1 MKAGLVR
8 QVSVSRIIPA
18 PINSDIYRQPGAQ
31 DGLHALVESIK
42 KNGIMTPLTV
52 SEDLRIIS
60 GHRRREAAIQAHVT
74 KIPCIVRKGI
84 RYPSDQFTKLLVEAN
99 TQREKTLAEIAAES
113 VVLKSG
119 EEAAAA
125 LYSARAKKLDDV
137 WMEPLDAYQNGAGCE
152 RKMISEAK
160 TPMAA
165 AVINCLE
172 ELENY
177 LPVTLRQ
184 LHYRLLN
191 NPPLRH
197 AKKPDSTYRNDRQSY
212 QDLSDLVT
220 RLRALGII
228 KRSAMIDHTRETHRT
243 PCRRSAGDYVRQ
255 QQEYLLRSYWRDLMQ
270 GQPLHIEII
279 AEKNT
284 VLSTLKPIADQ
295 FTVPLTILRG
305 YPSFSMVADI
315 HDRIVAAKRE
325 GKRGTRLIAVT
336 DHDPEGEDICRAVER
351 ILCRDFSAAAAS
363 IHTIKAALTMDQI
376 DKNNLPANQTVK
388 AASSRAKGYVD
399 NHGSNTW
406 ELEALH
412 PQELQQLV
420 YTAIESSLDVET
432 FNAELEKEKDEA
444 KELDAMRQ
452 RMLAVMGAGR

>member
-8 QVSVSRIIPA
+8 QVSISKVIPA
-18 PINSDIYRQPGAQ
+18 PINLDIYRQPGAE
-31 DGLHALVESIK
+31 DGLDVLVESIK

-60 GHRRREAAIQAHVT
+60 GHRRREAAIQAQVT

-99 TQREKTLAEIAAES
+99 TQREKTLAEIAAEH
-113 VVLKSG
+113 VVLKSS

-137 WMEPLDAYQNGAGCE
+137 WMEPLDAYENGSAN
-152 RKMISEAK
+152 RRRFISEAK
-160 TPMAA
+160 VPMAQ
-165 AVINCLE
+165 AVVESLAD
-172 ELENY
+172 LKNY

-197 AKKPDSTYRNDRQSY
+197 SKKPDSVYRNDRQSY

-220 RLRALGII
+220 RLRVFGLI
-228 KRSAMIDHTRETHRT
+228 KRSDMVDHTRETHRT
-243 PCRRSAGDYVRQ
+243 PCRRSAGAYIKR
-255 QQEYLLRSYWRDLMQ
+255 QQEYLLKSYWRDLMQ
-270 GQPLHIEII
+270 SQPLHIEII

-305 YPSFSMVADI
+305 YPSFSMVAEI
-315 HDRIVAAKRE
+315 YDRMVAAKRE
-325 GKRGTRLIAVT
+325 GKKETRLIAVT

-363 IHTIKAALTMDQI
+363 IHTIKAALTMEQI
-376 DKNNLPANQTVK
+376 DKHNLPANQTVK
-388 AASSRAKGYVD
+388 TTSSRAKGYVD
-399 NHGSNTW
+399 NHGRHTW

-412 PQELQQLV
+412 PKELQQLV
-420 YTAIESSLDVET
+420 YTAIESSLDVEA
-432 FNAELEKEKDEA
+432 FNAELEKEEEEA
-444 KELDAMRQ
+444 VELDAMRQ
-452 RMLAVMGAGR
+452 RMLAAMGAGR